1 MFSWRAND
9 TSKRLYWYFGNSS
22 RSFKEHANSNK
33 WCLSDNFVV
42 LHCTVLINKLFIT
55 ILQCQETKWLPSN
68 YLVSTHSG
76 TWDYSFHLNCSLQ
89 LVRINS
95 ESSSSSNSRSSLKY
109 SVAAFLFHIDL
120 KKFTERHFET
130 NWSNFPRA
138 LVCIRQAY
146 RPLWRHYSL
155 ESELFRVETLFLH
168 TKLETKFSPK
178 ERSFKTFWEE
188 GDSFRPL
195 YLPQECL
202 MRLTRHV
209 F

>member
-89 LVRINS
+89 LVRMNS

-130 NWSNFPRA
+130 NWSNFTRA
-138 LVCIRQAY
+138 LVCIRQAH
-146 RPLWRHYSL
+146 RPLWRHNYRRQVALNWNVLSRQNSRRHSLQRKDASKYSEKMVTYPDL
-155 ESELFRVETLFLH
+155 CICYKNV
-168 TKLETKFSPK
+168 
-178 ERSFKTFWEE
+178 WW
-188 GDSFRPL
+188 D
-195 YLPQECL
+195 
-202 MRLTRHV
+202 
-209 F
+209 